1 MTTPVLSV
9 EGLTVAIGDTA
20 VVDDLSLHIA
30 PGETLALVGES
41 GCGKSLT
48 ALALMRL
55 LPDVAAIT
63 AGRVA
68 LGEDDLAAL
77 SEPAMNRLRG
87 ARLSMIFQ
95 EPVASLDPL
104 MRVGAQVA
112 EALRAHQAMS
122 GARAEAE
129 ALRMF
134 RAVGIPEPEVRLR
147 QYPHELS
154 GGMCQRVMI
163 AMALIS
169 RPALLIADEP
179 TTALDVT
186 IQAQILELIRELREE
201 TGTAVLLITHDMGVV
216 AEVADRMAVM
226 YAGRIVETGPV
237 SDVFARP
244 RHPYTQLLLRTIP
257 RLDGP
262 RKVALPAIRGRVP
275 DIGQW
280 GMGCRF
286 HARCPLAIDRCRA
299 ALPPLEGDTHRAAC
313 FRSADVATM
322 TEALP

>member
-1 MTTPVLSV
+1 MSAPVLSV
-9 EGLTVAIGDTA
+9 EGLTVAIGGTA
-20 VVDDLSLHIA
+20 VVDGLSLSIA

-55 LPDVAAIT
+55 LPEAATIT
-63 AGRVA
+63 DGRIE
-68 LGEDDLAAL
+68 LGDDDLAAL
-77 SEPAMNRLRG
+77 PEPAMNRLRG
-87 ARLSMIFQ
+87 AQLAMIFQ
-95 EPVASLDPL
+95 EPVASVDPL

-112 EALRAHQAMS
+112 EALRAHK
-122 GARAEAE
+122 GIGRAAAQAE

-163 AMALIS
+163 AMALIG

-186 IQAQILELIRELREE
+186 IQAQILDLIRRLREE

-226 YAGRIVETGPV
+226 YAGRIVETGRV
-237 SDVFARP
+237 AEVFAAP
-244 RHPYTQLLLRTIP
+244 RHPYTHLLLRTIP

-275 DIGQW
+275 DVGQW
-280 GMGCRF
+280 GGGCRF
-286 HARCPLAIDRCRA
+286 HARCPLAADACLEA
-299 ALPPLEGDTHRAAC
+299 APPLAGQGHRAAC
-313 FRSADVATM
+313 FRSAEVAGIG
-322 TEALP
+322 EGAA

>member
-1 MTTPVLSV
+1 MSRPVLDV
-9 EGLTVAIGDTA
+9 QGLTVAIGTAA
-20 VVDDLSLHIA
+20 VVDDVSLAIG

-55 LPDVAAIT
+55 LPDVARIA
-63 AGRVA
+63 AGRIG
-68 LGEDDLAAL
+68 LGDDDLAAL
-77 SEPAMNRLRG
+77 PERAMNALRG
-87 ARLSMIFQ
+87 ARMSMIFQ

-112 EALRAHQAMS
+112 EALRIHRGLPRAD
-122 GARAEAE
+122 AEAE

-134 RAVGIPEPEVRLR
+134 RAVGIPEPETRLR

-163 AMALIS
+163 AMALIG

-186 IQAQILELIRELREE
+186 IQAQILDLIARLRAE

-237 SDVFARP
+237 AAVFAAP
-244 RHPYTQLLLRTIP
+244 RHPYTRLLLGTIP

-275 DIGQW
+275 DVGRW
-280 GMGCRF
+280 GGGCRF
-286 HARCPLAIDRCRA
+286 HPRCPLCVDRCRTDTPA
-299 ALPPLEGDTHRAAC
+299 LEGDGHRAAC
-313 FRSADVATM
+313 WRSGDVATM
-322 TEALP
+322 AEGAA

>member
-9 EGLTVAIGDTA
+9 DGLTVAIGGAT
-20 VVDDLSLHIA
+20 VVDGLSLHIG

-55 LPDVAAIT
+55 LPDAATIA
-63 AGRVA
+63 AGCVV
-68 LGEDDLAAL
+68 LDGDDLAAL
-77 SEPAMNRLRG
+77 PEPAMNRLRG

-112 EALRAHQAMS
+112 GSLRAHRQIS
-122 GARAEAE
+122 RADADAE

-163 AMALIS
+163 AMALIGS
-169 RPALLIADEP
+169 PALLIADEP

-186 IQAQILELIRELREE
+186 IQAQILDLMRRLREE

-237 SDVFARP
+237 AEVFANP
-244 RHPYTQLLLRTIP
+244 RHPYTHLLLRTIP

-262 RKVALPAIRGRVP
+262 RKAALPAIRGRVP

-280 GMGCRF
+280 GEGCRF
-286 HARCPLAIDRCRA
+286 HARCPLAIGRCRV
-299 ALPPLEGDTHRAAC
+299 ALPPLEGDRHRAAC
-313 FRSADVATM
+313 FRSADVAGM
-322 TEALP
+322 AGVSA